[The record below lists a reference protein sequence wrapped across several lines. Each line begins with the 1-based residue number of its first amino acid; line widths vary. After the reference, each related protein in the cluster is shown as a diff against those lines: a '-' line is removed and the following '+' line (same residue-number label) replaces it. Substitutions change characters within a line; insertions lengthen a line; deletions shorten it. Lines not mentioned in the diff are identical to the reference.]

1 MTDRFDAMA
10 AFVAVADAEGFAAAA
25 RRLGLSP
32 SAVTR
37 LVAGLEDRL
46 GLRLLQRT
54 TRRVALTDAGGR
66 FLLRARRILSDLRE
80 AEDSA
85 AAERAAPAGHL
96 VVAAPVMFGRLHV
109 GPLVCEFLS
118 QHLAVTGELTL
129 SDRYIDLLEDGI
141 DVALRIG
148 ALQDS
153 TLVAR
158 RVGETRRV
166 WVAAPD
172 YLAKAGM
179 PRGPDDLE
187 HHRLIHCSALGAER
201 VWRFHRGEAVETV
214 AIAPR
219 YVTNSVDAGLWHAAQ
234 GGGVATALSYQVQD
248 AVRGG
253 RLVPVLEAFEPPPL
267 PIQFVYP
274 SARLLSAKVRALVE
288 LARTTRDWRFNQLAD
303 PRTTGATPPEA

>member
-10 AFVAVADAEGFAAAA
+10 AFVAVADAEGFAPAA

-54 TRRVALTDAGGR
+54 TRRVALTDAGSR
-66 FLLRARRILSDLRE
+66 FLVRARRILADLRE

-85 AAERAAPAGHL
+85 AAERAAPSGHL
-96 VVAAPVMFGRLHV
+96 VVAAPVMFGRLHA

-118 QHLAVTGELTL
+118 QHPDLTAELTL
-129 SDRYIDLLEDGI
+129 SDRYIDLVEEGV

-148 ALQDS
+148 HLEDS

-172 YLAKAGM
+172 YLARAGM
-179 PRGPDDLE
+179 PAGPEDIAG
-187 HHRLIHCSALGAER
+187 HRIIHSTSLGAEPAWTF
-201 VWRFHRGEAVETV
+201 WRAGVAEKH

-219 YVTNSVDAGLWHAAQ
+219 YVTNSIDAALWHAGQ
-234 GGGVATALSYQVQD
+234 GGGIAKALAYQAED
-248 AVRGG
+248 AVRSG
-253 RLVPVLEAFEPPPL
+253 RLRLVLEAFEPPPL

-274 SARLLSAKVRALVE
+274 SARLLSAKVRGLVDLAL
-288 LARTTRDWRFNQLAD
+288 ATRSWRFVSL
-303 PRTTGATPPEA
+303 GA